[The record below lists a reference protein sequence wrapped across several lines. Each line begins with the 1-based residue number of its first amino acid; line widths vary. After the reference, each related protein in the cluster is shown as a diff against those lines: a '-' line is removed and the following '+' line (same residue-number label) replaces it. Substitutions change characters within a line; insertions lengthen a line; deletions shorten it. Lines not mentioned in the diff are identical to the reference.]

1 MVVIGESR
9 ESRHDLSS
17 LVGIMSRSQV
27 ESDDWRMALRTSSV
41 EAGEKELR
49 EGGGV
54 GGPMCGECVVVVKL
68 EESRVILFSK
78 KLRKVDVSCGKVK
91 PVGRD

>member
-1 MVVIGESR
+1 M
-9 ESRHDLSS
+9 
-17 LVGIMSRSQV
+17 

-41 EAGEKELR
+41 EAGEKEVR

-54 GGPMCGECVVVVKL
+54 EGSMCGEVVKL

-78 KLRKVDVSCGKVK
+78 KWRKVDVSCGKVE
-91 PVGRD
+91 PVRRNGGIVHKSKEVRVFHSLQGSSSC